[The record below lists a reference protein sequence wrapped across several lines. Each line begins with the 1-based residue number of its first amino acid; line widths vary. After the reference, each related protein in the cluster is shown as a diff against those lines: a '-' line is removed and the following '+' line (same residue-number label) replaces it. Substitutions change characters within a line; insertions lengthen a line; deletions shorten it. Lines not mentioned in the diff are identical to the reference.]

1 MINPDDQEDQE
12 QLSEEARKK
21 AVERQKRDDQDIENV
36 MNTVSGRRFVWKHLN
51 EARVFQSSFTGDNN
65 NTNFNEGQ
73 RNAGLR
79 IFSDIMRVC
88 PDMWLVMA
96 KEAKEEEQ

>member
-1 MINPDDQEDQE
+1 MIEAYDDEDTE

-21 AVERQKRDDQDIENV
+21 AVERQERDDQDIENV
-36 MNTVSGRRFVWKHLN
+36 MNTVSGRRFVWKQLK
-51 EARVFQSSFTGDNN
+51 ETRVFQSSFTGDNN

-79 IFSDIMRVC
+79 VFSDIMRVC

>member
-1 MINPDDQEDQE
+1 MTDLNDVQDQE
-12 QLSEEARKK
+12 QQSEEAHKK

-36 MNTVSGRRFVWKHLN
+36 MNTLSGRRFVWKQLQ
-51 EARVFQSSFTGDNN
+51 ETRVFQSSFTGDNN

-79 IFSDIMRVC
+79 VFSNIMRVC

-96 KEAKEEEQ
+96 KEAGEDE